1 MLMKKIILSV
11 ILIFQLFNAVQAA
24 PLQFSPAPDISS
36 YLSDDFQNNILPKI
50 NPVADAYFK
59 KAVKKYMQIYPSDGF
74 ILYQNKIDDK
84 LSIKIGKEYL
94 APNSTLSMQVYL
106 IENQGEFSFVE
117 IFFIESTG
125 KISQVYSISGYVYTT
140 LFDTD
145 NKVFSYKPQWL
156 YGTLALIYH
165 DDSEYTDYDILTDK
179 KSVRPASL
187 IFIPDNKEY
196 FSSINN
202 IAEYPAVDVIN
213 KRNVLTFLVK
223 DRRVLEYFNK
233 YEVEPQGT
241 FQKYLGGAVT
251 MKAYI
256 YAYSYSIS
264 SMADDKKKIEILSI
278 PALFQLENDKGYN
291 RSYAYQKSFYK
302 SLSIKETS
310 DYMRVLEKPNGKE
323 ITVIEKVYYR
333 ARDILYTPW
342 NNETT
347 GEDLWYAV
355 ILPKLNKTGY
365 VISSQADVTEKGAR

>member
-1 MLMKKIILSV
+1 MKKILLAV
-11 ILIFQLFNAVQAA
+11 LFTFIFSALYAA

-50 NPVADAYFK
+50 RPVSDTYFK
-59 KAVKKYMQIYPSDGF
+59 KTVRKYTQIYALDSF

-84 LSIKIGKEYL
+84 LSIKIDKQYL
-94 APNSTLSMQVYL
+94 TPNSTLSMQIYL

-125 KISQVYSISGYVYTT
+125 KISQVYSISGYVYTS

-145 NKVFSYKPQWL
+145 NKSFSYKPQWL
-156 YGTLALIYH
+156 YGTLALIYY
-165 DDSEYTDYDILTDK
+165 DSSEYTDYDILTDA

-187 IFIPDNKEY
+187 IFIPDDKEY
-196 FSSINN
+196 FSTINN
-202 IAEYPAVDVIN
+202 PATYPAVNVIN
-213 KRNVLTFLVK
+213 KKNVLTFLVH

-256 YAYSYSIS
+256 YAYSYSIIS
-264 SMADDKKKIEILSI
+264 QADGRKKIEILSI
-278 PALFQLENDKGYN
+278 PALFQLMSDKGYN

-310 DYMRVLEKPNGKE
+310 DYMRVLEKPNGNE
-323 ITVIEKVYYR
+323 ITVIEKIYYR
-333 ARDILYTPW
+333 ARDVLYTPW

-347 GEDLWYAV
+347 GEDIWYAV

>member
-1 MLMKKIILSV
+1 LY
-11 ILIFQLFNAVQAA
+11 AA

-50 NPVADAYFK
+50 NPVADVYFK

-84 LSIKIGKEYL
+84 LSIKINKDYL

-125 KISQVYSISGYVYTT
+125 KISQVYSISGYVYTS

-145 NKVFSYKPQWL
+145 NKIFSYKPQWL

>member
-1 MLMKKIILSV
+1 MFNQVVIFIL
-11 ILIFQLFNAVQAA
+11 QLFNVLYAA

-36 YLSDDFQNNILPKI
+36 YLSGDFQNNILPKI
-50 NPVADAYFK
+50 RPVSDAYFK
-59 KAVKKYMQIYPSDGF
+59 KTVKKYTQIYTPDSF

-84 LSIKIGKEYL
+84 LSIKIGKQYL
-94 APNSTLSMQVYL
+94 MPNSTLSMQIYL

-125 KISQVYSISGYVYTT
+125 KISQVYSISGYVYTS

-145 NKVFSYKPQWL
+145 NKSFSYKPQWL

-165 DDSEYTDYDILTDK
+165 DSSEYTDYDILTDK

-187 IFIPDNKEY
+187 IFIPDNEEY
-196 FSSINN
+196 FSTINN
-202 IAEYPAVDVIN
+202 PATYPAVDVIN
-213 KRNVLTFLVK
+213 KKNVLTFLVK

-241 FQKYLGGAVT
+241 FQKYFGGAVT

-256 YAYSYSIS
+256 YVYSYSIK

-278 PALFQLENDKGYN
+278 PALFQLESDKGYN

-310 DYMRVLEKPNGKE
+310 DYMRVLEKPNGHE

-342 NNETT
+342 NDEAA
-347 GEDLWYAV
+347 GKDIWYAV

-365 VISSQADVTEKGAR
+365 VISSQADITEKGAR

>member
-1 MLMKKIILSV
+1 MKQILLAV
-11 ILIFQLFNAVQAA
+11 LFTFIFSTLYAA

-50 NPVADAYFK
+50 RPVSDAYFK
-59 KAVKKYMQIYPSDGF
+59 KTVKKYTQIYALDGF
-74 ILYQNKIDDK
+74 ILYQNKINDK
-84 LSIKIGKEYL
+84 LGIKIDKQHL
-94 APNSTLSMQVYL
+94 TPNSTLSMQIYL

-125 KISQVYSISGYVYTT
+125 KISQVYSVSGYVYTA

-145 NKVFSYKPQWL
+145 NKSFSYKPQWL

-165 DDSEYTDYDILTDK
+165 DSSEYTDYDILTDT

-187 IFIPDNKEY
+187 IFIPDDKEY
-196 FSSINN
+196 FSTIDNP
-202 IAEYPAVDVIN
+202 ATYPAVNVIN
-213 KRNVLTFLVK
+213 KKNVLTFLVH

-256 YAYSYSIS
+256 YAYSYSIKNQ
-264 SMADDKKKIEILSI
+264 ADGRKKIEILSI
-278 PALFQLENDKGYN
+278 PALFQLMSDKGYN

-302 SLSIKETS
+302 SLSIKDTS
-310 DYMRVLEKPNGKE
+310 DYMRVLEKPNGNE
-323 ITVIEKVYYR
+323 ITVIEQVYYR

-347 GEDLWYAV
+347 GEDMWYAV

-365 VISSQADVTEKGAR
+365 VISSQADITEKGAR